1 MISTAYAVLSLAP
14 GRAAPRTSLGAPRS
28 AVLSMQEVAYVSPTG
43 KALESA
49 EIMTECLLLPKE
61 AYPGSPPVSIVG
73 EVMLQELE
81 DDEETRTQLFFKS
94 DGTIGHGST
103 DGPPPAGF
111 CGLWQC
117 GEKQFQMT
125 LSRAF
130 SSPSAT
136 LSPEQQGGMESD
148 IAYTVVRVYEGTVDA
163 ESKGVALLNGRIDLL
178 SDSDVAAWAGSDASS
193 IAALDPFNIDVPPV
207 GYFVIDAGTSY
218 DQETGDGA
226 TARSNLKA

>member
-1 MISTAYAVLSLAP
+1 
-14 GRAAPRTSLGAPRS
+14 
-28 AVLSMQEVAYVSPTG
+28 MQPTG

-136 LSPEQQGGMESD
+136 LSPEQQGGMEAD

>member
-1 MISTAYAVLSLAP
+1 MGSGKRDSWIRRACLTSRRITPKPLAIAADRNLRRQCHIRNAQTPSP
-14 GRAAPRTSLGAPRS
+14 GRRPRG
-28 AVLSMQEVAYVSPTG
+28 
-43 KALESA
+43 
-49 EIMTECLLLPKE
+49 E
-61 AYPGSPPVSIVG
+61 ATISIASRGESIVG

-193 IAALDPFNIDVPPV
+193 IAALDPFDIDVPPV